1 MDCYNRSVRL
11 LPLLAA
17 LLLSGCDTY
26 HYLAGTIHED
36 ARRPQKAL
44 PHYEAFVAKRP
55 KDVRACEI
63 RLRAAALYRR
73 FERCAEARV
82 HYEAVARDFA
92 SVPECA
98 ERGQAGLL
106 ACPDY
111 FPLDP
116 GRSWVYVDSD
126 SKGRAMRQEFAVR
139 RSSGAGAVLQG
150 ALFAGDK
157 RIRSY
162 EERYEKR
169 DWALW
174 RVEGK
179 QADPVLRYPFNVG
192 QSWTARREKARLSYV
207 IEASGLEVTTV
218 AGTFK
223 GVLKVRET
231 DSRFPRTWRYD
242 YYAPGVG
249 RVKTTIG
256 GKGYENPNAELSRY
270 DGGMVK

>member
-1 MDCYNRSVRL
+1 MRTL
-11 LPLLAA
+11 LFAAVLLLA
-17 LLLSGCDTY
+17 GCDTY

-44 PHYEAFVAKRP
+44 PHYEAFIKKNP
-55 KDVRACEI
+55 KDLRSCEI

-92 SVPECA
+92 AVPECH
-98 ERGQAGLL
+98 ERGQLGLL
-106 ACPDY
+106 SCPDY
-111 FPLDP
+111 FPLDA
-116 GRSWVYVDSD
+116 GRSWVYVDSA
-126 SKGRAMRQEFAVR
+126 SKGRAMRQEFEVR
-139 RSSGAGAVLQG
+139 RSSGAGGTLQG
-150 ALFAGDK
+150 VLFAGDR
-157 RIRSY
+157 RIRTY

-169 DWALW
+169 DWAVW

-179 QADPVLRYPFNVG
+179 QAAPLLRYPYVVG
-192 QSWTARREKARLSYV
+192 QSWTALRDKARLSYLV
-207 IEASGLEVTTV
+207 EASGLEVATA

-223 GVLKVRET
+223 DVLKVRET

>member
-1 MDCYNRSVRL
+1 MRT
-11 LPLLAA
+11 LPFAAVLLLA
-17 LLLSGCDTY
+17 GCDTY

-55 KDVRACEI
+55 KDVRSCEI
-63 RLRAAALYRR
+63 RLRAAALYRQ

-92 SVPECA
+92 AVPECH
-98 ERGQAGLL
+98 ERGQLGLL
-106 ACPDY
+106 SCPDY
-111 FPLDP
+111 FPLDA
-116 GRSWVYVDSD
+116 GRSWVYVDSA
-126 SKGRAMRQEFAVR
+126 SKGRAMRQEFEVR
-139 RSSGAGAVLQG
+139 RSSGAGGTLQG
-150 ALFAGDK
+150 VLFAGDR
-157 RIRSY
+157 RIRTY

-169 DWALW
+169 DWAVW

-179 QADPVLRYPFNVG
+179 QAAPLLRYPYVVG
-192 QSWTARREKARLSYV
+192 QSWTALRDKARLSYV
-207 IEASGLEVTTV
+207 IEASGLEVATA

-223 GVLKVRET
+223 DVLKVRET